1 MHTFQMSPNHSSC
14 CASFKFHLNK
24 TSLENAPGA
33 GCFQREAHERREN
46 VEERVRAARAKK
58 HVPTS
63 LSICTRAP
71 VVMQDDVEGV
81 QLPHQA
87 RRPVD
92 QSCHE
97 SRLLVVD
104 QFQKVATAQ
113 QFGECLGVA
122 MCCSITCGGPCL
134 HALFYYSTSHNI
146 LVWCCFFKSKLP
158 DHMTTH
164 PPVPHTWFLTK
175 WVTGTVTMLQ

>member
-92 QSCHE
+92 WSCHE

-104 QFQKVATAQ
+104 QFQKLRQPNNLVNAWESRCAVQSLAEGHVCMPFFTTQ
-113 QFGECLGVA
+113 QVTTYLFGVVFL
-122 MCCSITCGGPCL
+122 
-134 HALFYYSTSHNI
+134 SHN
-146 LVWCCFFKSKLP
+146 SR
-158 DHMTTH
+158 TT
-164 PPVPHTWFLTK
+164 
-175 WVTGTVTMLQ
+175 